1 MMPVKLR
8 SFEAKRYLI
17 FKPIS
22 YYKLSEG
29 TQLFSSPNC
38 TKFYNIDSDKI
49 SEFLFGKYDIFT
61 TRSERSTY
69 LLARAENSDVM
80 VTCFIKMA
88 VLLFTKGFSYFTSI
102 KPDSTSSSE
111 KKIISWYFFMS
122 KLKCLVHGLSYRAG
136 VLCIRCSSNMFKFVL
151 YLNTRSLSL

>member
-69 LLARAENSDVM
+69 LLARADNSDVFKY
-80 VTCFIKMA
+80 VLNCTLSKVGNMA
-88 VLLFTKGFSYFTSI
+88 IDVS
-102 KPDSTSSSE
+102 
-111 KKIISWYFFMS
+111 
-122 KLKCLVHGLSYRAG
+122 
-136 VLCIRCSSNMFKFVL
+136 
-151 YLNTRSLSL
+151 